1 MVCTFLVKLNLWV
14 IATVSCRMNAEWCM
28 PAAPRALIAQMDH
41 NPEYDSGYE
50 DEMVG
55 VPQVELGKDPG
66 TMEGAKYRV
75 KEG

>member
-1 MVCTFLVKLNLWV
+1 
-14 IATVSCRMNAEWCM
+14 MNAEWCM